1 MYVYLW
7 LIHFFVEQ
15 ELTQQGK
22 QLYFNKKK
30 VKNQMGSLWIH
41 VFQKRHTDGQEEH
54 EKMLYITNQQGN
66 ENQKRYHLIPVRMTI
81 IKDNKQQVFLRIWRK
96 GKPHA
101 LLVEMYIGYGEL
113 SKTEN

>member
-15 ELTQQGK
+15 KLTQQCK

-30 VKNQMGSLWIH
+30 VKINWEVSEYMFSKKDTQMVRRNMKRCSTSLISREM
-41 VFQKRHTDGQEEH
+41 KI
-54 EKMLYITNQQGN
+54 KITV
-66 ENQKRYHLIPVRMTI
+66 RYHLIPVRMTV
-81 IKDNKQQVFLRIWRK
+81 IKDNKQQVFARIWRQ

-101 LLVEMYIGYGEL
+101 LLVEM
-113 SKTEN
+113 